1 MSKFYGTVCGGA
13 GLRISATGFKGRK
26 RPHGWLLCAGM
37 RSGANILIRGS
48 NTMAKDKITQKD
60 FVAAYTW
67 AWGGTKKNAKEAYEN
82 ADDEY
87 KRLIVKTWKSQSIL
101 TFWED

>member
-1 MSKFYGTVCGGA
+1 
-13 GLRISATGFKGRK
+13 
-26 RPHGWLLCAGM
+26 
-37 RSGANILIRGS
+37 
-48 NTMAKDKITQKD
+48 MAKDKITQKD
-60 FVAAYTW
+60 FMAAYTW

>member
-1 MSKFYGTVCGGA
+1 MDRGG
-13 GLRISATGFKGRK
+13 IS
-26 RPHGWLLCAGM
+26 
-37 RSGANILIRGS
+37 
-48 NTMAKDKITQKD
+48 QKD
-60 FVAAYTW
+60 FISAYTW
-67 AWGGTKKNAKEAYEN
+67 AWGGTKKDAREAYKN